1 MNDIE
6 IFSRLDI
13 LSIIAATTLDFPTRA
28 EHFASKMKT
37 TKPGQLK
44 YLETVRSI
52 LLNRL
57 AEYKTEIFLFG
68 SIARGDFR
76 STSDIDIAVL
86 PQKELPPGLLSE
98 LREELDDSLI
108 PYRVELVD
116 LSKAPLRFSRRVRK
130 TGIPW
135 NA

>member
-1 MNDIE
+1 
-6 IFSRLDI
+6 
-13 LSIIAATTLDFPTRA
+13 
-28 EHFASKMKT
+28 MKT
-37 TKPGQLK
+37 PKPGQLK
-44 YLETVRSI
+44 YLDTVRSI
-52 LLNRL
+52 LMNRL

-68 SIARGDFR
+68 SVARGDFR
-76 STSDIDIAVL
+76 RTSDIDIAVL

-98 LREELDDSLI
+98 LREELDESLI
-108 PYRVELVD
+108 PYRVELID